1 MSNRLLDGRVALIT
15 GASRGIGAAVAER
28 FSAEGAGVG
37 LVARTRDKHPQLGGS
52 LNETLARCRSHGAT
66 AEMIVA
72 DLSDPEECNQ
82 VAPEAAKLLGGPID
96 ILVNNAA
103 ASIYRPIADYDPAD
117 MRQTFEVNVVA
128 PLGLIQAV
136 LPGMLDRQAGWVIN
150 LGSATADYD
159 QGTPGVA
166 PQAGGLSSTL
176 AVYAASKAALN
187 RLTFALAQEL
197 RGTGVRVNSIAP
209 RSAVFTEATAVAFGG
224 KPDAKFLEPI
234 EAMTEA
240 VLLLARCPEDT
251 TGGTF
256 RSLALLEATGTKV
269 MSLDGTSA
277 HVEDQ
282 V

>member
-1 MSNRLLDGRVALIT
+1 MSNGFLDGKVALIT

-28 FSAEGAGVG
+28 FSAEGARVG

-52 LNETLARCRSHGAT
+52 LNETLARCRSHGAN
-66 AEMIVA
+66 ADMIVA
-72 DLSDPEECNQ
+72 DLADPEEWSRIGPK
-82 VAPEAAKLLGGPID
+82 VAELLGGPVD

-103 ASIYRPIADYDPAD
+103 ASIYRPIADYEPAD
-117 MRQTFEVNVVA
+117 MRQTFEVNVIA
-128 PLGLIQAV
+128 PVGLIQSV
-136 LPGMLDRQAGWVIN
+136 LPGMVDRQAGWVIN
-150 LGSATADYD
+150 LGSATAEYD

-166 PQAGGLSSTL
+166 PQPGGLSSTL

-187 RLTFALAQEL
+187 RLTFSLAQEL

-209 RSAVFTEATAVAFGG
+209 KSAVFTEATGVAFGG
-224 KPDAKFLEPI
+224 KPDPKFLEPI

-240 VLLLARCPEDT
+240 VLLLARCPEDM

-269 MSLDGTSA
+269 MSLDGKTA
-277 HVEDQ
+277 HVWDQ
-282 V
+282 A